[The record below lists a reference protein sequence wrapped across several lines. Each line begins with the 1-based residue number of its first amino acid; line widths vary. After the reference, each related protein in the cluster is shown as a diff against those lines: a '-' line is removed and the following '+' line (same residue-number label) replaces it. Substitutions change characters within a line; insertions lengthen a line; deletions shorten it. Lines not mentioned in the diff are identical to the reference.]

1 MVGLQEKALI
11 ALKPQ
16 ELATMS
22 LILTGALTLS
32 NFSSAN

>member
-1 MVGLQEKALI
+1 MASLQGKALI

-22 LILTGALTLS
+22 LILTGALALS

>member
-1 MVGLQEKALI
+1 MASLQEKTLT

-16 ELATMS
+16 ELATTS
-22 LILTGALTLS
+22 LILTEALALS